1 MSNNLRRCYVQEHFR
16 SISLYVGTNLRE
28 AVNEG
33 RADSIP
39 VFLHETPRLFYE
51 KRILP
56 DIALIHVSMP
66 DARGF
71 CSLGVSADCTRA
83 AICTAKVL
91 IGLFR
96 INNDNDDTDSNN
108 RNNCHKIKFS

>member
-1 MSNNLRRCYVQEHFR
+1 M
-16 SISLYVGTNLRE
+16 GTNLRE

-33 RADSIP
+33 RADYIP
-39 VFLHETPRLFYE
+39 VFLHETPKLFFQ
-51 KRILP
+51 KKIVP

-71 CSLGVSADCTRA
+71 CSLGVSADFTRA

-91 IGLFR
+91 IGLFQ
-96 INNDNDDTDSNN
+96 INNNEIIPIIISIIVIRHN
-108 RNNCHKIKFS
+108 S